1 MQMPFNERKDLAAHG
16 QGLFSLE
23 NEILYRFGS

>member
-1 MQMPFNERKDLAAHG
+1 MPFNERKDLVAHG

-23 NEILYRFGS
+23 NEILRRFGL